1 MNVEIFSQITFL
13 FSSLTFVQVVLI
25 NKKAKSLVE
34 SIDRLEQKIS
44 ENTYSG
50 NVEKGLNS
58 RLDQL
63 QRMKFSRMTWNGDQ
77 Q

>member
-13 FSSLTFVQVVLI
+13 FSSLTFVHVVLI
-25 NKKAKSLVE
+25 NKKAKSLIE
-34 SIDRLEQKIS
+34 SIDRLEQKFS

-50 NVEKGLNS
+50 NIEKGLNS

-63 QRMKFSRMTWNGDQ
+63 QRMKFSRMSWNGDK
-77 Q
+77 